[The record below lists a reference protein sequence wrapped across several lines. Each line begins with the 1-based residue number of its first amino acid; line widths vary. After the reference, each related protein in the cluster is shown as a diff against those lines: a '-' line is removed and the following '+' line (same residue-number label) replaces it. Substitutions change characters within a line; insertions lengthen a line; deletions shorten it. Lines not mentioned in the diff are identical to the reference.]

1 MGRTLCM
8 RLFRLTAVALL
19 LSAGLAFGQSP
30 KTAQTASATSVLSR
44 IEKYKSPP
52 YPVSPFLK
60 QETYGYRRKSG
71 RPVPATLTDVLI
83 CDIWQRVTM
92 DLKLELNPKEV
103 SEETIQQAMKV
114 YLTRRWDDIA
124 GYRPWTHWNFIR
136 RLQESERERL
146 AKEIAEYI
154 HKNGIR
160 DVD

>member
-1 MGRTLCM
+1 MSRTLSM
-8 RLFRLTAVALL
+8 PLFRLTAAALL
-19 LSAGLAFGQSP
+19 LSAGAAFGQTP
-30 KTAQTASATSVLSR
+30 KAAQTAPSTVVLSR
-44 IEKYKSPP
+44 IEKYKAPP
-52 YPVSPFLK
+52 YPVSRFLK
-60 QETYGYRRKSG
+60 QETYDYRRKSG
-71 RPVPATLTDVLI
+71 RPVPATLTDILI

-92 DLKLELNPKEV
+92 DLKLEVNPRAI

-136 RLQESERERL
+136 ELQEPERERL